1 MEAALQIPS
10 VMSVREFL
18 SWNAP
23 AGTRWQLIDGMPTAM
38 APTSRTHGA
47 IQSNLARDI
56 GNHLAAGGGPCSVI
70 SAPGIVP
77 RIRSS
82 ENFRI
87 PDLAVT
93 CTPYQAEEYD
103 LSDPVLIIEIL
114 SPSNKAETWANIWAY
129 ATIPSVRE
137 ILIVHSTA
145 ILAEVLRRDA
155 EGHWPDR
162 PERIEEGDLTLSSIG
177 FQAPIAS
184 VYATTRLALP

>member
-23 AGTRWQLIDGMPTAM
+23 AGTRWQLIDGIPTAM
-38 APTSRTHGA
+38 APTSRTDGA
-47 IQSNLARDI
+47 IQAELGAMIRD
-56 GNHLAAGGGPCSVI
+56 HLRQGGGPCSII

-155 EGHWPDR
+155 DGAWPDR
-162 PERIEEGDLTLSSIG
+162 TTRIEDGDLTLTSIG

-184 VYATTRLALP
+184 VYATTRLTLP